1 MQLPPVKLEGIL
13 TTYLNEDIQKN
24 VISRLN
30 RIEGQVRGVKKMI
43 EEQADCE
50 SILMQVASLRA
61 ALGQVGRIVL
71 DDHMR
76 TCVTDCVNKGEGEKA
91 LAKLA
96 RALDRLLK

>member
-1 MQLPPVKLEGIL
+1 MTL
-13 TTYLNEDIQKN
+13 TTYLNEDVQKS
-24 VISRLN
+24 VVSRLN

-43 EEQADCE
+43 ERQADCE

-71 DDHMR
+71 DDHLR
-76 TCVTDCVNKGEGEKA
+76 TCVTDCVHQGEGEKA

>member
-1 MQLPPVKLEGIL
+1 M
-13 TTYLNEDIQKN
+13 TYLNEDVQKN

-30 RIEGQVRGVKKMI
+30 RVEGQVRGVKKMI
-43 EEQADCE
+43 DEKADCE

-76 TCVTDCVNKGEGEKA
+76 TCVADCVNKGEGEKA

-96 RALDRLLK
+96 GALDRLLK